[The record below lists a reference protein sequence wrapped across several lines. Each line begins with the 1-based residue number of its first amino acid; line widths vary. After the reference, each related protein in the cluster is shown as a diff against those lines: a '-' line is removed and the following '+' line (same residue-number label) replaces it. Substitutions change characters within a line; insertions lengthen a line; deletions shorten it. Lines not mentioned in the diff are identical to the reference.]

1 MNHHTLCACLHLR
14 SGILALASMSSL
26 FVAGS
31 CAATAI
37 TSVPFTITASGTYTL
52 TKNLTLSGTNQTA
65 ITVNASNVLIDL
77 KGFTLGTN
85 DTTFSNSGITVSA
98 ASAFVTIQNGSLN
111 NFGAGV
117 SLFGPEETVQNL
129 SIVTGGPFAVN
140 VYNSCTSTMIQN
152 CFIAGSG
159 QNIGIQLS
167 GCADVVVKNNHIVNE
182 NQGATS
188 QGNNMF
194 IANYFGS
201 CALGINM
208 SSTDKYQLNVTNT
221 CTTGFSG
228 GIAVGNANN

>member
-1 MNHHTLCACLHLR
+1 MNHRKLCARLSLR
-14 SGILALASMSSL
+14 SGILALATMSSL

-31 CAATAI
+31 YAATAI

-65 ITVNASNVLIDL
+65 ITVNAANVVVDL
-77 KGFTLGTN
+77 KGFTLGTS
-85 DTTFSNSGITVSA
+85 DTTFSNSGITVSTGV
-98 ASAFVTIQNGSLN
+98 AFVTIQDGMIN

-129 SIVTGGPFAVN
+129 SIVTGAFAIN
-140 VYNSCTSTMIQN
+140 VYNSCTSSMIQN

-188 QGNNMF
+188 LGNNMF

-208 SSTDKYQLNVTNT
+208 SSTDKYQLNVTNA